1 MKHRPIAIDLFA
13 GCGGMS
19 LGLEAAGFDV
29 AVAVEF
35 DAVHSLVHH
44 FNFPY
49 CQTICRDIAKV
60 TSREIL
66 ELLKLDSIKS

>member
-60 TSREIL
+60 QVE
-66 ELLKLDSIKS
+66 KYGNY